1 MRLRWRTTL
10 AALGILLLLAV
21 LLLLRESGEDARVA
35 ERLAAGYLYPQPIET
50 LRWFEL
56 VYPDKTLRVERV
68 GETPY
73 WQLTAPV
80 RDPGDSVVIGR
91 LLATLAA
98 QKVER
103 WLPPATAAETARYGL
118 AAPHFVV
125 RLGRAGGVDSLRFG
139 ELNPIEKRLWV
150 AVSWRD
156 SLALVSTLLRT
167 HALKGR
173 YELGDKR
180 PLGTL
185 PLARLESLRIENA
198 RGAFTLARGA
208 RGWEVRRPEAY
219 RADDLAVARLVDRLW
234 GESILGFAGDDEQAA
249 GLLGFETPRARVTV
263 TLQGEPRE
271 GLLEIGRPYFALSYA
286 RNRDRAQAF
295 LLDSLT
301 CEPLLESFSAFLSP
315 VLLSFMPGEAAEIR
329 GPDNRRALREAGD
342 EWRWRDEDGRL
353 LDGPAVAALLGR
365 VLRLSTERIEA
376 LLPREDQLADWGL
389 PGDGRRFVFRLRDG
403 SETEI
408 EVGPARGGRR
418 ALRRLD
424 YPTLYSLPDSL
435 AALSWPLPAAE

>member
-1 MRLRWRTTL
+1 MMLRWRMTL
-10 AALGILLLLAV
+10 AALALLVLLA
-21 LLLLRESGEDARVA
+21 LLFVLRESGEDARVA
-35 ERLAAGYLYPQPIET
+35 ERLGAGFLYPQPIESV
-50 LRWFEL
+50 RWFEL

-103 WLPPATAAETARYGL
+103 WLPPAKEDEFARFGL
-118 AAPHFVV
+118 AAPSLVL
-125 RLGRAGGVDSLRFG
+125 RLGRSGGVDSLRFG
-139 ELNPIEKRLWV
+139 DLNPVEKRLWV

-180 PLGTL
+180 PLGTV
-185 PLARLESLRIENA
+185 PFAGVESLRIENA
-198 RGAFTLARGA
+198 RGAFTLARGP

-219 RADDLAVARLVDRLW
+219 RADDAAVARLIERLW
-234 GESILGFAGDDEQAA
+234 GESILGFAGDEEQAA
-249 GLLGFETPRARVTV
+249 GLLGFESPRARVTV
-263 TLQGEPRE
+263 KLQGESRE
-271 GLLEIGRPYFALSYA
+271 GLLEIGRPYYELSYA

-301 CEPLLESFSAFLSP
+301 CGPLLESFSAFLSP
-315 VLLSFMPGEAAEIR
+315 VLLTFMPGETAAIR
-329 GPDNRRALREAGD
+329 GPDGRRALREAGD
-342 EWRWRDEDGRL
+342 EWHWRDEGGRP

-365 VLRLSTERIEA
+365 VMRLSTERIEA

-389 PGDGRRFVFRLRDG
+389 PGEGRRFLFQLRDG
-403 SETEI
+403 SETELEI
-408 EVGPARGGRR
+408 GPARSGRR

-435 AALSWPLPAAE
+435 AALDWPLPAAD